1 MNAPE
6 QHDDIRIG
14 EKARKKSYTAP
25 VLSEYGSMTTVT
37 QGTLTLNV
45 ITLLSVS
52 VIDLLI

>member
-45 ITLLSVS
+45 VTLLSVS